1 MFGHAKLR
9 HTPPGFDEPYTTH
22 WSGDGRL
29 LLVRPP
35 GSDGVRTYE
44 YDPSSGELARIV
56 AGDQVGNV
64 VTFGK
69 REALKC
75 TSNMEY
81 NLGDQIEFF

>member
-9 HTPPGFDEPYTTH
+9 HTPPGFAEPYTTH

-56 AGDQVGNV
+56 AGDQVGNYLNF
-64 VTFGK
+64 VTLW
-69 REALKC
+69 LKSVLP
-75 TSNMEY
+75 TSKTFN
-81 NLGDQIEFF
+81 